1 MSFILNFQNG
11 NQHPVRI
18 SEGLT
23 ENIGFTFLGEAG
35 TKKTIEK
42 FLTSDPE
49 VIRERQMLFYDLLE
63 TEELVEFI
71 GTLAEKIELI
81 IQLESEKPSLRNRGT
96 NESMFSSF
104 RELLS
109 FIECIDFILENEK
122 GFRGKVKAD
131 GIHTLFDKARE
142 IAGAEWY
149 QSAKLY
155 IEKMCEEIKDIQSVT
170 IGINLDAQLGVL
182 EAGIVS
188 VNPKK
193 FTTNTLLDKMFAK
206 NISEKD
212 YICIAPIAARELR
225 NSGVSMQIFNGRLYA
240 AMSEI
245 VGKSLKKIKQYLYD
259 NLSSN
264 TYFLLDSYDE
274 LKFIATCAHYL
285 LSMKAAG
292 MPLCLPEISD
302 HYKIEGLYN
311 PNLVGTVPAVN
322 IVKNDVSFDE
332 NGKIFILTGANSGGK
347 SIYLRSVGIAQ
358 ILFQLGLPIPAR
370 NADMEICSEIFSLFS
385 SKVSDTHGGRFENE
399 CKGLL
404 EFYKETTENSLI
416 LLDEMFASTSSFEG
430 TIVAAR
436 VLKYFAQTGCKCI
449 YTTHMHDL
457 ISEIE
462 AINAEPNIKSRVDGL
477 SAEMINRTATYK
489 IKRCRESYYGYAEEI
504 CKKYGFDF

>member
-1 MSFILNFQNG
+1 MSFLLNSSSG
-11 NQHPVRI
+11 NQHPVKI
-18 SEGLT
+18 SDGLT

-42 FLTSDPE
+42 FLTSDPD
-49 VIRERQMLFYDLLE
+49 VIRYRQTFFHDLLE

-71 GTLAEKIELI
+71 SALAEKIEPI
-81 IQLESEKPSLRNRGT
+81 IRLESEKMSLENRRT
-96 NESMFSSF
+96 NESIFSSF
-104 RELLS
+104 RELL
-109 FIECIDFILENEK
+109 FFTECVDFILENEK
-122 GFRGKVKAD
+122 LRSKAKAD

-142 IAGAEWY
+142 IADAEWY
-149 QSAKLY
+149 RNTKLY
-155 IEKMCEEIKDIQSVT
+155 IEKTCEKIQEIQSVT
-170 IGINLDAQLGVL
+170 VGINLDAQLGVL

-225 NSGVSMQIFNGRLYA
+225 SSGVSMQIVNGHLYA

-245 VGKSLKKIKQYLYD
+245 VGKSIKKIKQYLYD
-259 NLSSN
+259 NLSSG

-274 LKFIATCAHYL
+274 LKFVAICGRYL

-292 MPLCLPEISD
+292 MPLCLPDISD
-302 HYKIEGLYN
+302 HDKIEGLYN

-322 IVKNDVSFDE
+322 IVKNDVAFDD

-347 SIYLRSVGIAQ
+347 SMYLRSVCIAQ

-370 NADMEICSEIFSLFS
+370 KADMKLCSEIFSLFS
-385 SKVSDTHGGRFENE
+385 SKVSDIRGGRFENE
-399 CKGLL
+399 CKEFLA
-404 EFYKETTENSLI
+404 FYKEITEKSLI
-416 LLDEMFASTSSFEG
+416 LLDEMFSSTSSFEG
-430 TIVAAR
+430 TVIAAR
-436 VLKYFAQTGCKCI
+436 VLKYFAQVGCKCI

-457 ISEIE
+457 IPKIE
-462 AINAEPNIKSRVDGL
+462 AINAQPNIKSRVDGL
-477 SAEMINRTATYK
+477 SAELINRTATYR
-489 IKRCRESYYGYAEEI
+489 IKRCRESYHGYAEEI